1 MTEISYMVEERAVCD
16 RDLIPVW
23 KWGLCVTE
31 ISYLVEEGAVCDRDV
46 EALETHAKV
55 HVVGRVGSAAGTAQ

>member
-31 ISYLVEEGAVCDRDV
+31 ISYLMEEGFVCDRD
-46 EALETHAKV
+46 LV
-55 HVVGRVGSAAGTAQ
+55 HGGREGCV